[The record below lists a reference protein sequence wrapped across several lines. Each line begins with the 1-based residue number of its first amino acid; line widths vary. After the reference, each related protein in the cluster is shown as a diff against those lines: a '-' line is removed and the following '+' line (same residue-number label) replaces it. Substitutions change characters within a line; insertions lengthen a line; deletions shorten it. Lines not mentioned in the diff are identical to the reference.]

1 MGTSILLVDDHKITR
16 DGLSALIEK
25 QPDMRVVGEADNG
38 REAVRAVQDL
48 APDVVI
54 MDISMPDLNGIDAT
68 RQILAVS
75 PATRVIALSMYSDRR
90 YVEGM
95 LSAGVS
101 GYLVKSCAF
110 DELVQAILAVVGGR
124 AYLSPN
130 IAGIVIK
137 DYARRSTGAGAEA
150 ASVPADH
157 LSSREREV
165 LQLLAEGHN
174 SEQIAAKL
182 YISIKTVST
191 HRRHIMGKLNLN
203 NIADLIK
210 FAVREGLT
218 SI

>member
-1 MGTSILLVDDHKITR
+1 MLVDDHKITR
-16 DGLSALIEK
+16 DGLSALIDRE
-25 QPDMRVVGEADNG
+25 PDMSVVGEADNG
-38 REAVRAVQDL
+38 RQAVRAVQDL

-68 RQILAVS
+68 RQILAAS
-75 PATRVIALSMYSDRR
+75 PATRVIALSMYSDTR

-110 DELVQAILAVVGGR
+110 DELVQAILAVVGGT

-130 IAGIVIK
+130 IAEVVIK
-137 DYARRSTGAGAEA
+137 DYARRLTGANVDTP
-150 ASVPADH
+150 SLPARR
-157 LSSREREV
+157 LSAREREV

-191 HRRHIMGKLNLN
+191 HRRHIMEKLNLN
-203 NIADLIK
+203 NLADLIK
-210 FAVREGLT
+210 FALREGLT

>member
-1 MGTSILLVDDHKITR
+1 MTSILLVDDHKITR
-16 DGLSALIEK
+16 DGLAALIDK

-68 RQILAVS
+68 RQILAAS

-110 DELVQAILAVVGGR
+110 DELVQAILAVVGGT

-130 IAGIVIK
+130 VAEVVIR
-137 DYARRSTGAGAEA
+137 DYARRLTGA
-150 ASVPADH
+150 PADTAPLPAH
-157 LSSREREV
+157 RLSSREREV

-174 SEQIAAKL
+174 AEQIAAKL

-191 HRRHIMGKLNLN
+191 HRRHIMEKLNLN

>member
-1 MGTSILLVDDHKITR
+1 MLVDDHKITR
-16 DGLSALIEK
+16 DGLSALIDRE
-25 QPDMRVVGEADNG
+25 PDMSVVGEADNG
-38 REAVRAVQDL
+38 RQAVRAVQDL
-48 APDVVI
+48 APDVVV

-68 RQILAVS
+68 RQILAAS

-130 IAGIVIK
+130 IAEIVIK
-137 DYARRSTGAGAEA
+137 DYARRAGAA
-150 ASVPADH
+150 ADAGSLPVH
-157 LSSREREV
+157 RLSSREREV

-191 HRRHIMGKLNLN
+191 HRRHIMEKLNLN

-210 FAVREGLT
+210 FALREGLT

>member
-1 MGTSILLVDDHKITR
+1 MLVDDHKITR
-16 DGLSALIEK
+16 DGLSALIDRE
-25 QPDMRVVGEADNG
+25 PDMSVVGEADNG
-38 REAVRAVQDL
+38 RQAVRAVQDL

-68 RQILAVS
+68 RQILAAS

-130 IAGIVIK
+130 IAEIVIK
-137 DYARRSTGAGAEA
+137 DYARRAGAA
-150 ASVPADH
+150 TDTGSLPVH
-157 LSSREREV
+157 RLSSREREV

-191 HRRHIMGKLNLN
+191 HRRRIMEKLNLD

-210 FAVREGLT
+210 FALREGLT